1 MDTFLAENALPPNV
15 STKVGLTTSSLP
27 DDVVSQIET
36 EDDLLALNQHQDAT
50 SISED
55 TTGETETSLDS
66 ASENETAP
74 SELSAEETE
83 GDGADILVDT
93 DSMTGD
99 TECVIE
105 AENTDV
111 TERSCVE
118 VHNETA
124 VIDSQS
130 EDEGADVLVGNLL
143 NTDVPQQIQELGR
156 RIRQRRHS
164 AAEAT

>member
-66 ASENETAP
+66 ASENATAP

-83 GDGADILVDT
+83 GDGADILVDI
-93 DSMTGD
+93 DSIIGD
-99 TECVIE
+99 TVCCRGWKYRC
-105 AENTDV
+105 D
-111 TERSCVE
+111 
-118 VHNETA
+118 
-124 VIDSQS
+124 
-130 EDEGADVLVGNLL
+130 
-143 NTDVPQQIQELGR
+143 
-156 RIRQRRHS
+156 
-164 AAEAT
+164 